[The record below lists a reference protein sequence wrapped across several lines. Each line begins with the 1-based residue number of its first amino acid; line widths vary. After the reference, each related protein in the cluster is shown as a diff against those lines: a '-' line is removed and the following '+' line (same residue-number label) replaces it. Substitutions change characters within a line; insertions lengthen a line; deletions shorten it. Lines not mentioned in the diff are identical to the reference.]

1 MVLLNSVVK
10 SSLKGDGRLLKSP
23 KSRLVFYFSTV
34 LVAVLVFLWLS
45 GRLLFWTKGI
55 EYVADVPGGFINHK
69 GHIISGESSVSIN
82 LSNLESNI
90 GKEVYNDGEHK
101 IYVSWIRNTG
111 DINKGGYEIFFRSS
125 GKYSFSKATLISGIQ
140 HTIQNETSMTDLMSA
155 KMLATYKGK
164 TYHCEDAVFGSLS
177 FRDGDEFSFYIFP
190 IESYESNEV
199 SLNEKGIVYLTMTNL
214 YKNSWSKK

>member
-1 MVLLNSVVK
+1 M
-10 SSLKGDGRLLKSP
+10 LKSH
-23 KSRLVFYFSTV
+23 KSKILFWFSTILAIVV
-34 LVAVLVFLWLS
+34 LFLWLS

-55 EYVADVPGGFINHK
+55 EYVADVPSGFINHK
-69 GHIISGESSVSIN
+69 GHVISGESTVSID
-82 LSNLESNI
+82 LSNLERNI
-90 GKEVYNDGEHK
+90 GKEVYNDGQHK

-140 HTIQNETSMTDLMSA
+140 HTINSETSLIDSMSA
-155 KMLATYKGK
+155 KMMATYKGK
-164 TYHCEDAVFGSLS
+164 TYHCEDAVFSSLN

-190 IESYESNEV
+190 IESYESKEV
-199 SLNEKGIVYLTMTNL
+199 TLNEKGIVYLTMTNL